1 MKAKTPEEK
10 LLADYLELLYRLE
23 EAMVLPKEEAMPIKE
38 IVGTIDIGGS
48 ILAISHLGNAQK
60 A

>member
-1 MKAKTPEEK
+1 MKSPEER

-23 EAMVLPKEEAMPIKE
+23 EAMVLPKEEAMPIGE

-48 ILAISHLGNAQK
+48 ILAISHVKNTRK
-60 A
+60 T